1 MQLWL
6 FHPSISLLPPNKTK
20 RLDCYDIVS
29 LLLEH
34 TNGCIGY
41 DRLIIESIHK
51 NRERMYIAIAIS
63 HVKQEVNAG
72 RYSTD
77 NVKDWLIDEGFQDVS
92 LEEAT
97 NL

>member
-1 MQLWL
+1 
-6 FHPSISLLPPNKTK
+6 
-20 RLDCYDIVS
+20 
-29 LLLEH
+29 
-34 TNGCIGY
+34 
-41 DRLIIESIHK
+41 
-51 NRERMYIAIAIS
+51 MYIAIAIS